1 MWLLLPL
8 ASLHTEH
15 LHCRLTAASIQ
26 TVSQP
31 GAFVLIVFKSAQA
44 KPVVHSH
51 QRVCLLWF
59 STASFAV
66 GSCWGSECGS
76 KNRGTCL
83 CCSFHPCHT
92 RSLKLRYKLNW
103 VALSLLVAK
112 RKVNSSPVRSGG
124 KCFTACL
131 SNKYSQRR
139 SEWGNTPGL
148 KCNFTSKIQAE
159 IPGNAA
165 SLWLCATCYFPATPF
180 SSLPTQQ
187 TQTRFGF
194 ARTFCLFFSARR
206 SGEHA
211 FAPSWGP
218 PGLGSAKS
226 WLRLIQI
233 SCKSRSLSKGSAK
246 CRAGR
251 LCDLGVSNWDLGG
264 LNWGWI
270 CPALL
275 SLCSCSWCWPE
286 GEEAPERVPC
296 VQGV

>member
-1 MWLLLPL
+1 M
-8 ASLHTEH
+8 
-15 LHCRLTAASIQ
+15 
-26 TVSQP
+26 
-31 GAFVLIVFKSAQA
+31 LIVFKSAQA

-103 VALSLLVAK
+103 VALSLLAAK

-139 SEWGNTPGL
+139 SEWGNAPGL

-165 SLWLCATCYFPATPF
+165 SLLLCATCYFLATPF
-180 SSLPTQQ
+180 SSLPTQSKPKHALASLE
-187 TQTRFGF
+187 RS
-194 ARTFCLFFSARR
+194 ACFSQPGGAESVRLLPR
-206 SGEHA
+206 GVL
-211 FAPSWGP
+211 
-218 PGLGSAKS
+218 PGLV
-226 WLRLIQI
+226 QQ
-233 SCKSRSLSKGSAK
+233 
-246 CRAGR
+246 RAG
-251 LCDLGVSNWDLGG
+251 
-264 LNWGWI
+264 WG
-270 CPALL
+270 
-275 SLCSCSWCWPE
+275 
-286 GEEAPERVPC
+286 
-296 VQGV
+296 